1 MLATGKYYAISVNF
15 IPSDIEVNASFISN
29 MRRFKCIEELVK
41 YSLKDKRIIVTSNI
55 ITEEEAL
62 SIVDFSSYINEEQSI
77 VDNAGLMCINFLK
90 KIGIKSI
97 VLAGFD
103 GFKTNYNENYY
114 EKSLVMD
121 VEEERLL
128 NMNIATTKKLSQL
141 KKQLEISF
149 LTETAYEE

>member
-1 MLATGKYYAISVNF
+1 M
-15 IPSDIEVNASFISN
+15 
-29 MRRFKCIEELVK
+29 
-41 YSLKDKRIIVTSNI
+41 
-55 ITEEEAL
+55 

-90 KIGIKSI
+90 KIGIKGI

>member
-1 MLATGKYYAISVNF
+1 
-15 IPSDIEVNASFISN
+15 
-29 MRRFKCIEELVK
+29 
-41 YSLKDKRIIVTSNI
+41 
-55 ITEEEAL
+55 
-62 SIVDFSSYINEEQSI
+62 
-77 VDNAGLMCINFLK
+77 MCINFLK
-90 KIGIKSI
+90 KIGIKDI